1 MNPSGAS
8 AQSRI
13 VLELCRR
20 VIRPAVRVAPVTSFG
35 LRAAFLIEALAGV
48 RGIPSGIACDKVRLP
63 ALRLEVVRSVD
74 RMAHHGDGVVLYFH
88 GGGFVACGTNTHRS
102 VVADLARRTGMPVL
116 NVEYRQLPKTN
127 IAGSVRDCLT
137 AYRWLLDQ
145 GADPRKVVF
154 AGDSAGGFLVFATAL
169 KAIEE
174 GLPRPAALVGLSPLL
189 DLDCAD
195 KLTHANAKLD
205 AFVAVRGLSAVC
217 RLGGAVDGVID
228 PLLSPV
234 NGALAKL
241 PPALLICAE
250 DEVLRCDAEV
260 MAKRLR
266 QARVPTELQIWRGQV
281 HAFPALA
288 PNLPE
293 SRAALAGVGRFI
305 RSRISPPRAGRGRI
319 A

>member
-1 MNPSGAS
+1 MNPAGPSP
-8 AQSRI
+8 QSRI

-20 VIRPAVRVAPVTSFG
+20 VIRPAVRVAPVTSLG

-48 RGIPSGIACDKVRLP
+48 RGVPSGIACDRVRLP
-63 ALRLEVVRSVD
+63 ELRLEVVRPVD

-102 VVADLARRTGMPVL
+102 VVAGLARRTGMPVI

-174 GLPRPAALVGLSPLL
+174 GLPRPAGLVGMSPLL

-195 KLTHANAKLD
+195 KFTHANAKLD
-205 AFVAVRGLSAVC
+205 AFVAVRGLAAVC

-241 PPALLICAE
+241 PPALLLCAE
-250 DEVLRCDAEV
+250 DEVLRCDAEL
-260 MAKRLR
+260 MSKRLR
-266 QARVPTELQIWRGQV
+266 RARVSTELQLWRGQV

-293 SRAALAGVGRFI
+293 SRAALAGVARFI
-305 RSRISPPRAGRGRI
+305 RSRTSPPRTGRGRI